1 MNDTDCCED
10 LRVDAQRVA
19 QAEQQ
24 MVTVDVADE
33 LADTFQALSDP
44 TRIRLISALAG
55 AELCVGEL
63 AAVLNMG
70 VSAVSHQLRLLRRLR
85 VVKHRRVGRH
95 IYYALD
101 DEHILTIYRCGLD
114 HIHHT

>member
-1 MNDTDCCED
+1 MNPIDCCED
-10 LRVDAQRVA
+10 PEVDVQRVA

-24 MVTVDVADE
+24 MVTADAADE
-33 LADTFQALSDP
+33 LADTFQALADP

-55 AELCVGEL
+55 MELCVGEL
-63 AAVLNMG
+63 AALLNMS

-85 VVKHRRVGRH
+85 VVKYRRVGRH

-114 HIHHT
+114 HIHHA